1 MGGWTVGAAGNGSD
15 AGVDSVAWVDRVA
28 GLAELLDA
36 EAVEAERIRRLTPTV
51 MQAAAEL
58 DLFRMV
64 VPTRFRGAGAGL
76 ADLVGV
82 TRALSTGCPASAW
95 TLSFLVMH
103 NWLLTRFPE
112 KLQQEVFGGTPGYG
126 LVPAPLA
133 PTGSMRPATDVDGR
147 PGWEVTG
154 RWEWATGVRHADRVM
169 VTALEERT
177 DAIAVRFAVIGIDEV
192 EIADVWHTS
201 GMRATGSDTV
211 VVEQRFVPEHR
222 TLAAEDLLEP
232 GSRTD
237 GDGLA
242 HLPVMGVL
250 ALLAAAPAVG
260 AAERAVEEYQRRLRS
275 RVLAYSMGDRAAEQP
290 HAQVRLGTALAD
302 VAAARAVLDAAVGR
316 LDRIGSSDDPLKDRM
331 VVRLAAAD
339 AVRRSVGVIQLVC
352 AGAGASVYK
361 LDSPLQRLQRDIEV
375 LKGHVIFD
383 WDRTTEL
390 AGRVA
395 LGLPLR
401 PADRI

>member
-1 MGGWTVGAAGNGSD
+1 MGVGV
-15 AGVDSVAWVDRVA
+15 AGVRDRKSSYGHGVMDVT
-28 GLAELLDA
+28 ELTDLVDA
-36 EAVEAERIRRLTPTV
+36 EAAEAERIRQLTPVV
-51 MQAAAEL
+51 MDAATDM

-64 VPTRFRGAGAGL
+64 VPTRYGGRGAGL
-76 ADLVGV
+76 AELIGT
-82 TRALSTGCPASAW
+82 TRELAKGCPASAW

-103 NWLLTRFPE
+103 NWLITRFPE
-112 KLQQEVFGGTPGYG
+112 RLQDEILGGEPGYG

-133 PTGSMRPATDVDGR
+133 PTGSMRSVTDAGGR
-147 PGWEVTG
+147 PGWEVSG
-154 RWEWATGVRHADRVM
+154 RWEWATGVRHADWVM
-169 VTALEERT
+169 VTGIEDRSDT
-177 DAIAVRFAVIGIDEV
+177 IAVRFAVLPIDEV
-192 EIADVWHTS
+192 QVEDVWHTS

-211 VVEQRFVPEHR
+211 VVEGRFVPEHR
-222 TLAAEDLLEP
+222 TLVAESLLESGP
-232 GSRTD
+232 PAD

-260 AAERAVEEYQRRLRS
+260 AAERAVDEYERRLRE
-275 RVLAYSMGDRAAEQP
+275 RVLAYSLGDRAAEQP

-302 VAAARAVLDAAVGR
+302 VAAARAVLDAAVER
-316 LDRIGSSDDPLKDRM
+316 LDAIDGSDEPMRDRM
-331 VVRLAAAD
+331 AVRLAAAD
-339 AVRRSVGVIQLVC
+339 AVRRSVALIDLVC

-361 LDSPLQRLQRDIEV
+361 LDSPLQRLQRDVDV

-383 WDRTTEL
+383 WDRTAEL

-401 PADRI
+401 PADRL

>member
-1 MGGWTVGAAGNGSD
+1 MDVT
-15 AGVDSVAWVDRVA
+15 
-28 GLAELLDA
+28 ELTDLVDA
-36 EAVEAERIRRLTPTV
+36 EAAEAERIRQLTPVV
-51 MQAAAEL
+51 MDAATDM

-64 VPTRFRGAGAGL
+64 VPTRYGGRGAGL
-76 ADLVGV
+76 AELIGT
-82 TRALSTGCPASAW
+82 TRELAKGCPASAW

-103 NWLLTRFPE
+103 NWLITRFPE
-112 KLQQEVFGGTPGYG
+112 RLQDEILGGEPGYG

-133 PTGSMRPATDVDGR
+133 PTGSMRSVTDAGGR
-147 PGWEVTG
+147 PGWEVSG
-154 RWEWATGVRHADRVM
+154 RWEWATGVRHADWVM
-169 VTALEERT
+169 VTGIEDRSDT
-177 DAIAVRFAVIGIDEV
+177 IAVRFAVLPIDEV
-192 EIADVWHTS
+192 QVEDVWHTS

-211 VVEQRFVPEHR
+211 VVEGRFVPEHR
-222 TLAAEDLLEP
+222 TLVAESLLESGP
-232 GSRTD
+232 PAD

-260 AAERAVEEYQRRLRS
+260 AAERAVDEYERRLRE
-275 RVLAYSMGDRAAEQP
+275 RVLAYSLGDRAAEQP

-302 VAAARAVLDAAVGR
+302 VAAARAVLDAAVER
-316 LDRIGSSDDPLKDRM
+316 LDAIDGSDEPMRDRM
-331 VVRLAAAD
+331 AVRLAAAD
-339 AVRRSVGVIQLVC
+339 AVRRSVALIDLVC

-361 LDSPLQRLQRDIEV
+361 LDSPLQRLQRDVDV

-383 WDRTTEL
+383 WDRTAEL

-401 PADRI
+401 PADRL

>member
-1 MGGWTVGAAGNGSD
+1 MGVGV
-15 AGVDSVAWVDRVA
+15 AGVRDRKSSYGHGVMDVT
-28 GLAELLDA
+28 ELTDLVDA
-36 EAVEAERIRRLTPTV
+36 EAAEAERIRQLTPVV
-51 MQAAAEL
+51 MDAATDM

-64 VPTRFRGAGAGL
+64 VPTRYGGRGAGL
-76 ADLVGV
+76 AELIDT
-82 TRALSTGCPASAW
+82 TRELAKGCPASAW

-103 NWLLTRFPE
+103 NWLITRFPE
-112 KLQQEVFGGTPGYG
+112 RLQDEILGGEPGYG

-133 PTGSMRPATDVDGR
+133 PTGSMRSVTDAGGR
-147 PGWEVTG
+147 PGWEVSG
-154 RWEWATGVRHADRVM
+154 RWEWATGVRHADWVM
-169 VTALEERT
+169 VTGIEDRSDT
-177 DAIAVRFAVIGIDEV
+177 IAVRFAVLPIDEV
-192 EIADVWHTS
+192 QVEDVWHTS

-211 VVEQRFVPEHR
+211 VVEGRFVPEHR
-222 TLAAEDLLEP
+222 TLVAESLLESGP
-232 GSRTD
+232 PAD

-260 AAERAVEEYQRRLRS
+260 AAERAVDEYERRLRE
-275 RVLAYSMGDRAAEQP
+275 RVLAYSLGDRAAEQP

-302 VAAARAVLDAAVGR
+302 VAAARAVLDAAVER
-316 LDRIGSSDDPLKDRM
+316 LDAIDGSDEPMRDRM
-331 VVRLAAAD
+331 AVRLAAAD
-339 AVRRSVGVIQLVC
+339 AVRRSVALIDLVC

-361 LDSPLQRLQRDIEV
+361 LDSPLQRLQRDVDV

-383 WDRTTEL
+383 WDRTAEL

-401 PADRI
+401 PADRL

>member
-1 MGGWTVGAAGNGSD
+1 MGVGV
-15 AGVDSVAWVDRVA
+15 AGVRDRKSSYGHGVMDVT
-28 GLAELLDA
+28 ELTDLVDA
-36 EAVEAERIRRLTPTV
+36 EAAEAERIRQLTPVV
-51 MQAAAEL
+51 MDAATDM

-64 VPTRFRGAGAGL
+64 VPTRYGGRGAGL
-76 ADLVGV
+76 AELIGT
-82 TRALSTGCPASAW
+82 TRELAKGCPASAW

-103 NWLLTRFPE
+103 NWLITRFPE
-112 KLQQEVFGGTPGYG
+112 RLQDEIFGVEPGYG

-133 PTGSMRPATDVDGR
+133 PTGSMRAVVDDDGR
-147 PGWEVTG
+147 AGWEVSG
-154 RWEWATGVRHADRVM
+154 RWEWATGVRHADWVM
-169 VTALEERT
+169 VTGIEDRSDT
-177 DAIAVRFAVIGIDEV
+177 IAVRFAVLPIDEV
-192 EIADVWHTS
+192 QVEDVWHTS

-211 VVEQRFVPEHR
+211 VVEGRFVPEHR
-222 TLAAEDLLEP
+222 TLAAESLLESGP
-232 GSRTD
+232 PAD

-260 AAERAVEEYQRRLRS
+260 AAERAVDEYERRLRE
-275 RVLAYSMGDRAAEQP
+275 RVLAYSLGDRAAEQP

-302 VAAARAVLDAAVGR
+302 VAAARAVLDAAVER
-316 LDRIGSSDDPLKDRM
+316 LDAIDGSDEPMRDRM
-331 VVRLAAAD
+331 AVRLAAAD
-339 AVRRSVGVIQLVC
+339 AVRRSVALIDLVC

-361 LDSPLQRLQRDIEV
+361 LDSPLQRLQRDVDV

-383 WDRTTEL
+383 WDRTAEL

-401 PADRI
+401 PADRL